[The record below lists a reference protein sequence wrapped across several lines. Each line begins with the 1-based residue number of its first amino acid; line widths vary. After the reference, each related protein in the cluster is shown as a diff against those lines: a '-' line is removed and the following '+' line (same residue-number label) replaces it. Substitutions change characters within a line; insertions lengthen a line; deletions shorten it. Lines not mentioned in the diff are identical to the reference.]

1 MSQQINLL
9 NPAFHKTFDW
19 LTAKPLAIATCVM
32 LVILVAISNWAT
44 FQADSRER
52 AANQRAEKL
61 KTAQDRL
68 LTMTKSI
75 TESKPD
81 SQLANDLANARA
93 LLKSREEI
101 MKVLEGGALG
111 NTIGFAEFLRGFARQ
126 VPNGLW
132 LTGFTIGAGGNEMEI
147 RGRMLNPASLPE
159 YIRRL
164 KTEKA
169 FQGRSF
175 ASLTIVRPEEGRE
188 KKAAAAP
195 LAANA
200 KTGKAGA
207 TTPALP
213 PSFVDFVLM
222 PDTADPG
229 KPASAVSTAPAA
241 TPAIAPGLADA
252 AALVPNVL
260 NKVTTA
266 NDPLN
271 NPQKPPE
278 KKP

>member
-32 LVILVAISNWAT
+32 LVILVAISNWAA

-52 AANQRAEKL
+52 VANQRAEKL

-68 LTMTKSI
+68 LTMSKTI
-75 TESKPD
+75 AESKPD
-81 SQLANDLANARA
+81 PQLANELADARA
-93 LLKSREEI
+93 LLKSREEV

-175 ASLTIVRPEEGRE
+175 ASLTIQRPEEGRE
-188 KKAAAAP
+188 KKAATTP
-195 LAANA
+195 AANA
-200 KTGKAGA
+200 KIGAPGA

-222 PDTADPG
+222 PETTDPG
-229 KPASAVSTAPAA
+229 KPASTASTAPAA
-241 TPAIAPGLADA
+241 TPAIPPGLFDA
-252 AALVPNVL
+252 AALMPNVL
-260 NKVTTA
+260 NKVTAA
-266 NDPLN
+266 NEPLN
-271 NPQKPPE
+271 NPQKPLE

>member
-19 LTAKPLAIATCVM
+19 LTAKPLAIVTCVL

-44 FQADSRER
+44 LQADSRER

-68 LTMTKSI
+68 LTMSKTI
-75 TESKPD
+75 AESKPD
-81 SQLANDLANARA
+81 PQLANELANALA
-93 LLKSREEI
+93 LLKNREEV
-101 MKVLEGGALG
+101 MKVLEGGTLG

-175 ASLTIVRPEEGRE
+175 ASLTILRPEEGRE
-188 KKAAAAP
+188 KKAVATPAAKAGAP
-195 LAANA
+195 
-200 KTGKAGA
+200 GA

-222 PDTADPG
+222 PETTDPG
-229 KPASAVSTAPAA
+229 KPASTAPTAPAA
-241 TPAIAPGLADA
+241 TPEIPPGLFDA
-252 AALVPNVL
+252 AAMMPNVL

-266 NDPLN
+266 NEALN